1 MVKWDINIYA
11 SHIRTYQ
18 IEIVSDISY
27 GFLKNGYPKPIGF
40 PIKSYQCSA
49 NVEIPGTLWR
59 ALIEKWSFTILR
71 GDLFS
76 IFAGMTIYIYLL
88 RVEAWQCSI
97 STEIAHIN
105 LNGKASPV
113 FVYQTWVQLKPS
125 NVWTEHG
132 PFLLYQQ
139 QIKTDDFPSLKLPV
153 GVSHFPYF
161 LLLQSSHE
169 SP

>member
-59 ALIEKWSFTILR
+59 ALIEKWSFTILT
-71 GDLFS
+71 GEFTSLS
-76 IFAGMTIYIYLL
+76 LLGWLYTYIYY
-88 RVEAWQCSI
+88 E
-97 STEIAHIN
+97 
-105 LNGKASPV
+105 
-113 FVYQTWVQLKPS
+113 
-125 NVWTEHG
+125 
-132 PFLLYQQ
+132 
-139 QIKTDDFPSLKLPV
+139 LKLGSAQSQQKSRTSIWMARRHRFLCTKHGFNWNHLTSGRNMV
-153 GVSHFPYF
+153 HFCFTNSRLKRMIFHRSNYR
-161 LLLQSSHE
+161 
-169 SP
+169 